1 MLARPGWWRGLHGV
15 KKSVVCDGM
24 ILVDRSM
31 VGFSLSSAVAA
42 LLLATAPAFAQVYKW
57 VDDKGVVNYS
67 NEAPPNRNS
76 TVLDPKATRISVYT
90 PDDALKRGG
99 ASERSLS
106 EKIDR
111 LERKLDAERY
121 ARQRTAD
128 EQTQVMDDRYD
139 QCVRDRRVDCDYG
152 DPYYAP
158 YGPTL
163 VMVRPPHLRSRP
175 FVTRPFPPHK
185 RMSRPLVSGRAG
197 LPRQM

>member
-1 MLARPGWWRGLHGV
+1 
-15 KKSVVCDGM
+15 
-24 ILVDRSM
+24 M
-31 VGFSLSSAVAA
+31 VRFSLSSAVAA
-42 LLLATAPAFAQVYKW
+42 LILATAPAFAQVYKW

-76 TVLDPKATRISVYT
+76 TVLDPKAARISVYT
-90 PDDALKRGG
+90 PGDALKRAG

-121 ARQRTAD
+121 ARQRMAD
-128 EQTQVMDDRYD
+128 EQTQLVDDRYD
-139 QCVRDRRVDCDYG
+139 QCLRDRRVDCDY

-158 YGPTL
+158 YGPAL
-163 VMVRPPHLRSRP
+163 VMVRPSHFRSRP
-175 FVTRPFPPHK
+175 FVTRPFLPHN
-185 RMSRPLVSGRAG
+185 RTSRPVVSGRAG